1 MGLARGQQLGQDD
14 HERLTTLVAAEAHI
28 SRDQAAGRIDR
39 MQADIQAKT
48 KRAADIA
55 RKVAS
60 YASLWIAAS
69 LLFGALV
76 AMFAAIVARAEDDRE
91 AVRQRS

>member
-1 MGLARGQQLGQDD
+1 
-14 HERLTTLVAAEAHI
+14 
-28 SRDQAAGRIDR
+28 

-60 YASLWIAAS
+60 YASLWIAVS

-76 AMFAAIVARAEDDRE
+76 AMFAAILARAEDDRE
-91 AVRQRS
+91 AGR